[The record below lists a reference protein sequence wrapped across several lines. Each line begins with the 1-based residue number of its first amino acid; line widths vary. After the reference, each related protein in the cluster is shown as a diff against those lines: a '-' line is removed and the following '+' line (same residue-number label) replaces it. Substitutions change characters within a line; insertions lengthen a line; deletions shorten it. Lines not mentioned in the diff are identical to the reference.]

1 MILETLQSANSIM
14 LDSVRATQDKQALKT
29 FKTQI
34 VSLSTYTPQLEK
46 LLNIMQA
53 MKEKDMPGNILTAD
67 LKNALQTAV
76 NNCGEKTD
84 DHSLDASTVLAL
96 KNAIELCKNNLE
108 TLWKEAA
115 ESKGG
120 AICESLTS
128 LRGLL
133 SNKSEADNLIEA
145 IDKAKVTIP
154 VSAKAIDTFLSNVE
168 KAHKLVDDL
177 HLDNETEAFVDKV
190 RQKKA
195 TVGNLTPHVMKWI
208 QENNLTHIMKVRF

>member
-1 MILETLQSANSIM
+1 M
-14 LDSVRATQDKQALKT
+14 
-29 FKTQI
+29 
-34 VSLSTYTPQLEK
+34 
-46 LLNIMQA
+46 
-53 MKEKDMPGNILTAD
+53 
-67 LKNALQTAV
+67 
-76 NNCGEKTD
+76 
-84 DHSLDASTVLAL
+84 
-96 KNAIELCKNNLE
+96 
-108 TLWKEAA
+108 
-115 ESKGG
+115 
-120 AICESLTS
+120 TS

-154 VSAKAIDTFLSNVE
+154 VSAKAIDTYLANVE

-195 TVGNLTPHVMKWI
+195 TVGDLTPHVMKWI